1 MIIVYLALTTA
12 LAALALGVL
21 VRSFLQGTTLVNS
34 VALIEL
40 IWLLVSMAAL
50 WFLPLSPAA
59 ALVPQFIIASTL
71 GLGVAYARWS
81 NGQQEVDPE
90 FYPRWYRYAALLYN
104 LILLLLAAYALQNY
118 CADGCALAL
127 HAEQKVW
134 LPAIGV
140 LVVLI
145 VATHLGGKSLTSR
158 GIDQW
163 HNQALDAIIAHPT
176 CEATFGQITDVYF
189 MEEESAWYNER
200 DVLAYWIEG
209 NKASGH
215 LVARFTS
222 KDDKELLQDGH
233 IQLESG
239 KAIAI
244 TSENLSA

>member
-21 VRSFLQGTTLVNS
+21 VRSFLHGTSLVNS

-40 IWLLVSMAAL
+40 FWLLVSIAAL
-50 WFLPLSPAA
+50 WLLPLSTTAS
-59 ALVPQFIIASTL
+59 LVPQFIIVATVV
-71 GLGVAYARWS
+71 LGVLS
-81 NGQQEVDPE
+81 PS
-90 FYPRWYRYAALLYN
+90 WYRYAAVLYN
-104 LILLLLAAYALQNY
+104 LILLALAAYALQSY

-127 HAEQKVW
+127 KSEQNMLV
-134 LPAIGV
+134 PAIGV

-145 VATHLGGKSLTSR
+145 LVTHFGGKSLADRSN
-158 GIDQW
+158 DEW
-163 HNQALDAIIAHPT
+163 HNQALDAIISHPT

-189 MEEESAWYNER
+189 MEEESAWYTER

-215 LVARFTS
+215 LVARFIS
-222 KDDKELLQDGH
+222 KDDKELLHNGH

-244 TSENLSA
+244 TGDNFAA